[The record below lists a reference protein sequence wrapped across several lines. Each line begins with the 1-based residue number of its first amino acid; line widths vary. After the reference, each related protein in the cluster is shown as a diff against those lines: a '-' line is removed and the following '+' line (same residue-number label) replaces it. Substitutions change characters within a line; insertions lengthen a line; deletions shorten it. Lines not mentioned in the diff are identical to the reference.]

1 MISAKCPTCGKA
13 LSPAIDPAALPFCSP
28 RCKQIDLGRWLK
40 EGYAIPGRP
49 LEEDERNEA
58 SASERDLNE
67 E

>member
-1 MISAKCPTCGKA
+1 MISAKCPTCEKA
-13 LSPAIDPAALPFCSP
+13 LSPATDPAALPFCSS

-49 LEEDERNEA
+49 LEEDEEGGE
-58 SASERDLNE
+58 SVIERDLDE